1 MQCVNVSVVS
11 AVCKCEWCQL
21 VQCVN
26 VSVRCVNVSVVSAVC
41 KC

>member
-26 VSVRCVNVSVVSAVC
+26 VSGVSAVC
-41 KC
+41 KREWCQCGV